1 MAFLQ
6 LSARRQSGMAVN
18 PLTYSELEAF
28 CRLTKVEFSAWQVS
42 VLMRLDDLAL
52 RIADERSKGAKPRPR
67 DDEQTGYRG
76 MHPVK
81 ATLIERAAKTSGVS
95 GGGEGPV
102 TRGSR

>member
-42 VLMRLDDLAL
+42 VLMRLDDIAL
-52 RIADERSKGAKPRPR
+52 RVSSERKDGKKPRTHTAATVEP
-67 DDEQTGYRG
+67 TKGIS
-76 MHPVK
+76 PVR
-81 ATLIERAAKTSGVS
+81 AMLIERAMQNPNLTKSPGAAK
-95 GGGEGPV
+95 
-102 TRGSR
+102 

>member
-42 VLMRLDDLAL
+42 VLMRLDDLAM
-52 RIADERSKGAKPRPR
+52 RVSSERKDGKKPKPKSVDEPAKGISPIRA
-67 DDEQTGYRG
+67 
-76 MHPVK
+76 M
-81 ATLIERAAKTSGVS
+81 LIERALQNPANAAIPGAAK
-95 GGGEGPV
+95 
-102 TRGSR
+102 

>member
-52 RIADERSKGAKPRPR
+52 RVSSERKDGKKPRTPTAATV
-67 DDEQTGYRG
+67 EPTKGIS
-76 MHPVK
+76 PVR
-81 ATLIERAAKTSGVS
+81 AMLIERALQNPNLTKSPGAAK
-95 GGGEGPV
+95 
-102 TRGSR
+102 

>member
-42 VLMRLDDLAL
+42 VLMRLDDLAM
-52 RIADERSKGAKPRPR
+52 RVSSERKDGKKPRAKTAATVEP
-67 DDEQTGYRG
+67 TKGIS
-76 MHPVK
+76 PVR
-81 ATLIERAAKTSGVS
+81 AMLIERALQNPSLTKSPGAAK
-95 GGGEGPV
+95 
-102 TRGSR
+102 

>member
-18 PLTYSELEAF
+18 PLTYGELEAF

-52 RIADERSKGAKPRPR
+52 RVSSERKDGKKPR
-67 DDEQTGYRG
+67 DETAATVEPTKGIS
-76 MHPVK
+76 PVR
-81 ATLIERAAKTSGVS
+81 AMLIERAMQNPNLTKSPGAAK
-95 GGGEGPV
+95 
-102 TRGSR
+102 